1 MEFSQGEFP
10 SHQLCLR
17 SDGGT
22 LTENTSYV
30 GAILR
35 VHFETPVKTASPA
48 PTHEVPL
55 QVGAGAFIVLFSY
68 DSPELQ
74 KLSCHNAR

>member
-1 MEFSQGEFP
+1 MDFSQGEFP
-10 SHQLCLR
+10 SHQLCVR

-22 LTENTSYV
+22 LTENASYV

-35 VHFETPVKTASPA
+35 VHIETPVKTASPA

-55 QVGAGAFIVLFSY
+55 QVGADVLRILFSY
-68 DSPELQ
+68 DAPEL
-74 KLSCHNAR
+74 

>member
-1 MEFSQGEFP
+1 MDFSQGEFP

-22 LTENTSYV
+22 LTENASYV

-35 VHFETPVKTASPA
+35 VHFETPVKTASAA

-55 QVGAGAFIVLFSY
+55 QVGADVFMVLSLYGA
-68 DSPELQ
+68 PELK
-74 KLSCHNAR
+74 KLSCHTAG